1 MNRKIVSSIGEGGT
15 TVSSRSS
22 DVFSSTSEF
31 EEISLV
37 IPRQIL
43 QDGRGWKKEDDRSI
57 RRRNL
62 GRIEFSLEEGR
73 KGRRGLVS
81 FRRFCFLILSRS
93 NCVFNERLPD
103 ILHGFVIVL
112 FLLAWILSRSWNG
125 TWHNERLLLSPRSSC
140 FLLSASFSWK
150 RVCIPCKQWW
160 KLKILKSEWI
170 TEIVITISAVD
181 NLKVV
186 VLAWCSGK
194 SVRTCCRLIISWICR
209 SLNC

>member
-81 FRRFCFLILSRS
+81 FRRFYFLILSRS

-125 TWHNERLLLSPRSSC
+125 T
-140 FLLSASFSWK
+140 
-150 RVCIPCKQWW
+150 
-160 KLKILKSEWI
+160 
-170 TEIVITISAVD
+170 
-181 NLKVV
+181 
-186 VLAWCSGK
+186 
-194 SVRTCCRLIISWICR
+194 
-209 SLNC
+209 

>member
-57 RRRNL
+57 RWRNL

-125 TWHNERLLLSPRSSC
+125 T
-140 FLLSASFSWK
+140 
-150 RVCIPCKQWW
+150 
-160 KLKILKSEWI
+160 
-170 TEIVITISAVD
+170 
-181 NLKVV
+181 
-186 VLAWCSGK
+186 
-194 SVRTCCRLIISWICR
+194 
-209 SLNC
+209 